1 MGMAKTTREIIAARA
16 AKELCTGMIVNLG
29 IGIPTKIPDFMAPDV
44 RVVFHGENGLLG
56 YGKTPDPGHEDPNLC
71 NAGGLPVTAVAE
83 TSYFDSTLA
92 FGIIRRGYVDITFLG
107 ALQVS
112 ESGDLANWIVP
123 GKVVPGMGGAMELA
137 QKSGKVV
144 VLTEHCTKDG
154 SPKILRQCTLPL
166 TAQRAVDLIITEMAV
181 IEVTPDGLV
190 LKEIHEDYSVEDVQ
204 RCTEPALRISDALVR
219 FS

>member
-1 MGMAKTTREIIAARA
+1 MIAARA
-16 AKELCTGMIVNLG
+16 AKELRTGMIVNLG
-29 IGIPTKIPDFMAPDV
+29 IGVPTMIPNFISPDV

-56 YGKTPDPGHEDPNLC
+56 YGKTPRTGQEDPHLC

-83 TSYFDSTLA
+83 TSYFDSTVA
-92 FGIIRRGYVDITFLG
+92 FGIIRRGYVDMTFLG

-112 ESGDLANWIVP
+112 ETGDLANWIVP

-137 QKSGKVV
+137 QKSKRVI
-144 VLTEHCTKDG
+144 VLAEHCTRDG

-166 TAQRAVDLIITEMAV
+166 TARASVDLIITDMAV
-181 IEVTPDGLV
+181 IEVTPTGL
-190 LKEIHEDYSVEDVQ
+190 LLTEIFADYSVEDVQ
-204 RCTEPALRISDALVR
+204 RCTEPPLRVSDSLVR